1 MNNGKEICERLK
13 EVRREIAKA
22 NEIRLVQPE
31 CTHKGDCMGTCPR
44 CEQEVRYL
52 EGELSKRRQLG
63 KAVSIVGIAAIA
75 GTLALTSC
83 VSAGELPTG
92 DPYVPDPLQGDVP
105 DLVSDTIPNDSLPE
119 GYAAGIAPVE

>member
-1 MNNGKEICERLK
+1 MNNGKDLCERLK

-22 NEIRLVQPE
+22 NGIRLVQEE

-83 VSAGELPTG
+83 VSAGMLPTG
-92 DPYVPDPLQGDVP
+92 DPNVPDIEEPLQGDIIDP
-105 DLVSDTIPNDSLPE
+105 TIESDTMLIHNS
-119 GYAAGIAPVE
+119 

>member
-1 MNNGKEICERLK
+1 MNNGKDICERLK

-22 NEIRLVQPE
+22 NGIRLVQPE

-44 CEQEVRYL
+44 CEQEVRYI

-92 DPYVPDPLQGDVP
+92 EPYVPDIEEPLQGDPVDP
-105 DLVSDTIPNDSLPE
+105 TIESDTTCVESDS
-119 GYAAGIAPVE
+119 VK

>member
-1 MNNGKEICERLK
+1 MNNGKDLCERLK

-22 NEIRLVQPE
+22 NGIRLVQEE

-83 VSAGELPTG
+83 NTVAGE
-92 DPYVPDPLQGDVP
+92 DPVPPLGGEPPREEMLQGDIVDP
-105 DLVSDTIPNDSLPE
+105 TIESDTTCVESDS
-119 GYAAGIAPVE
+119 VK

>member
-1 MNNGKEICERLK
+1 MNNGKDICERLK

-22 NEIRLVQPE
+22 NGIRLVQPE

-83 VSAGELPTG
+83 NTVAGEEPPLAGALPIEE
-92 DPYVPDPLQGDVP
+92 PLQGDTVDP
-105 DLVSDTIPNDSLPE
+105 TIESDTTCVESDSLKC
-119 GYAAGIAPVE
+119 GI